1 MAVDFSTAL
10 PVGYTPATAASK
22 STADYQS
29 FLKLLVAQMKNQDPS
44 NPMDATQYVAQ
55 LATFS
60 QVEQSVQMNSK
71 LEQMLTSQSLAQ
83 ADAIIGRQVSSA
95 DGKTSGVVEAVK
107 VTSSGL
113 VAVLEGGGE
122 MAIGAGITIK
132 AAEA

>member
-60 QVEQSVQMNSK
+60 QV
-71 LEQMLTSQSLAQ
+71 
-83 ADAIIGRQVSSA
+83 
-95 DGKTSGVVEAVK
+95 VEAVK

-122 MAIGAGITIK
+122 MASGAGITIK